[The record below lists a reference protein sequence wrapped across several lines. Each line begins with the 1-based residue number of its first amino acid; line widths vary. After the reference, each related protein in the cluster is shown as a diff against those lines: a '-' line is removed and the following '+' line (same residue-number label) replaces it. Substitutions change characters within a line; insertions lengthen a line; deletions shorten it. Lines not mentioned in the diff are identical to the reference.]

1 MGINSKEVVPMN
13 ASGKKFPE
21 TIADQLEERKEL
33 LGSKEV
39 IRIVGTDKNS
49 LARWV
54 REGRIPAI
62 RIGKNNKFD
71 PVRLAAWLRERQ
83 IGW

>member
-1 MGINSKEVVPMN
+1 MGTIKAQRPLTI
-13 ASGKKFPE
+13 PE
-21 TIADQLEERKEL
+21 KLELRNEL

-39 IRIVGTDKNS
+39 MRIIGTDKNT

-54 REGRIPAI
+54 REGRIPAT

-71 PVRLAAWLRERQ
+71 PVLLAAWFRERQ
-83 IGW
+83 IG